1 MPRKPPVSIPPKDE
15 VRRIATLA
23 LLDVSANKNAP
34 AAARAGAART
44 LLESLGDIGRLQEIG
59 RASERPL
66 AELTL
71 SELDAEIDRA
81 SKPK

>member
-1 MPRKPPVSIPPKDE
+1 MAKAPQSVPPKDE

-23 LLDVSANKNAP
+23 LIDVSKNPNAP

-71 SELDAEIDRA
+71 SELDAEIDKA
-81 SKPK
+81 SKAK